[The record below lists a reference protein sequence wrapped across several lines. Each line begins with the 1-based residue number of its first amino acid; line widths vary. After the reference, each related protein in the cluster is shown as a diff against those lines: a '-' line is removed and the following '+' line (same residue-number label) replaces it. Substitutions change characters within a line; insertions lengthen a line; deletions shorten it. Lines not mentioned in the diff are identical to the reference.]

1 MVQSEDVLPI
11 VCWLPLAPWLWRM
24 SHLWCTDCTNSP
36 DTKGHYVVVSVIVV
50 IVVIALI
57 VVNVVSVI
65 SVIAVI
71 VVILVVASTKLET
84 SDDLVLSFL
93 FPEVK

>member
-1 MVQSEDVLPI
+1 MVQAEDVLSI
-11 VCWLPLAPWLWRM
+11 VCWPPLAPWWRM

-36 DTKGHYVVVSVIVV
+36 DTKGHCIVVYVIVV

-71 VVILVVASTKLET
+71 VVILVVASTKL
-84 SDDLVLSFL
+84 DDLVLSFL

>member
-1 MVQSEDVLPI
+1 MF
-11 VCWLPLAPWLWRM
+11 CPLFVGHPFAPWLWRM

-36 DTKGHYVVVSVIVV
+36 DTKGHCIVVSVIVVIVV

-71 VVILVVASTKLET
+71 VVILVVASTKLEPP
-84 SDDLVLSFL
+84 DDLVLSFL
-93 FPEVK
+93 FAEVK

>member
-11 VCWLPLAPWLWRM
+11 VCWPPLAPWWRM

-36 DTKGHYVVVSVIVV
+36 DTKGHCIVVSVIIG
-50 IVVIALI
+50 IVVIALS

-71 VVILVVASTKLET
+71 VVILVVASTKLEPP
-84 SDDLVLSFL
+84 DDLV
-93 FPEVK
+93 